1 MKKVFILLLGFG
13 IAMPIFAVNE
23 EEEWVTLPG
32 AKVVLQSTPGN
43 QTLEIP
49 RALILQSPT
58 LKAALEKKESN
69 VIRSNDLVVSIF
81 PAEANP
87 RVAFSNV
94 AYNALQA
101 LASALKALS
110 EKTSREEIVRQIA
123 PLLPSLDDKI
133 SFRNLAGFVNIPQL
147 ILVADDLY
155 GRTLSATYL
164 GKEPILILDL
174 KGLTNLKSLA
184 DIPNKEDLTELRI
197 TRNNIAHIENNT
209 FRGFRNLK
217 KLNLRAN
224 YIKSIDWNAF
234 AGIPQL
240 EELNLGLND
249 LNDNL
254 EPKVFAILPR
264 LKWLYLDENKL
275 SEKKVREIKAV
286 LPPTAKIIF
295 NKQSI

>member
-1 MKKVFILLLGFG
+1 M
-13 IAMPIFAVNE
+13 
-23 EEEWVTLPG
+23 
-32 AKVVLQSTPGN
+32 
-43 QTLEIP
+43 
-49 RALILQSPT
+49 
-58 LKAALEKKESN
+58 
-69 VIRSNDLVVSIF
+69 
-81 PAEANP
+81 
-87 RVAFSNV
+87 
-94 AYNALQA
+94 
-101 LASALKALS
+101 
-110 EKTSREEIVRQIA
+110 
-123 PLLPSLDDKI
+123 
-133 SFRNLAGFVNIPQL
+133 
-147 ILVADDLY
+147 
-155 GRTLSATYL
+155 SATYL

-209 FRGFRNLK
+209 FKGFRNLK
-217 KLNLRAN
+217 KINLRAN

-264 LKWLYLDENKL
+264 LKWLYLDENPKL

>member
-1 MKKVFILLLGFG
+1 
-13 IAMPIFAVNE
+13 MPIFAVNE
-23 EEEWVTLPG
+23 EEEWVTLQG
-32 AKVVLQSTPGN
+32 AIVRFQSTGN
-43 QTLEIP
+43 QTLDIP
-49 RALILQSPT
+49 RALVLQSPT

-81 PAEANP
+81 PTEANP

-94 AYNALQA
+94 PYTVMQA

-110 EKTSREEIVRQIA
+110 ENKSREEIVRQIS

-133 SFRNLAGFVNIPQL
+133 SFRNLAGLVNIPQL
-147 ILVADDLY
+147 ILVADDLS

-164 GKEPILILDL
+164 GKEPILLLDL

-184 DIPNKEDLTELRI
+184 DIPDKGDLTELRI

-254 EPKVFAILPR
+254 EPKVFSILPR